1 VNEVIDR
8 LTYPNYSIPKLRFS
22 PRNSQRPAEIAK
34 EFEQVDEWLYH
45 RGDDPRKAGISK
57 DNIVKYR
64 SVLESVSNARGWLN
78 AKARGE
84 KLVKVGGIQVGSTQ
98 WDKKKFALNIIAAS
112 KRHDRFDVPKVIYQ
126 AAMQNDS
133 PFFRRLG
140 GLRRKP
146 LRAEVDWTRVDILP
160 CFIVD
165 FWVGHPVHP
174 IPPLCLFSHK
184 ALTEFCRIAL
194 GISPEE
200 HSIRQWVSRLHLERW
215 KPSLIKG
222 CDKNPQTDKIKFD

>member
-1 VNEVIDR
+1 
-8 LTYPNYSIPKLRFS
+8 LRFS

-140 GLRRKP
+140 GLRRNRCGQK
-146 LRAEVDWTRVDILP
+146 LTGLALI
-160 CFIVD
+160 
-165 FWVGHPVHP
+165 
-174 IPPLCLFSHK
+174 FSH
-184 ALTEFCRIAL
+184 ALSWTFGLAILFTRYHRFVYFPIKHSQNFAV
-194 GISPEE
+194 SP
-200 HSIRQWVSRLHLERW
+200 LA
-215 KPSLIKG
+215 
-222 CDKNPQTDKIKFD
+222 